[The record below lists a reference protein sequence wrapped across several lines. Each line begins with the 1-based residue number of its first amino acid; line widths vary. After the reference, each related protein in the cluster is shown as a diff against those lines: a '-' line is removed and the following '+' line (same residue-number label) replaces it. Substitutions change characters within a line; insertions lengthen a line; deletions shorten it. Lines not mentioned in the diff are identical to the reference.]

1 MIYESM
7 NNNMNTAVPNLVPSS
22 SQLSN
27 FRATVFLWCMCR
39 GLWQKLLTF
48 NKNMTTSASIIKD
61 SQAFITNID
70 ELVKT
75 SELEEGSLEEVEKK
89 LTSVADITKVKAQ
102 LQEMDMPAATEGVAP
117 LQKAID
123 TLMEWA
129 RKVLC
134 PDLDAV
140 LAEVAEQASQM
151 VPIQPGAT
159 TQQLSDAYSGKLP
172 DVPEAIRKH
181 IRLRCS

>member
-1 MIYESM
+1 M
-7 NNNMNTAVPNLVPSS
+7 NNNMNTAGPNLVPSS